1 MNTKPEWNTLPRV
14 MQEELL
20 WDMEL
25 DYDGYESSKVEEI
38 NSILA
43 EDGYISSINEAIIKN
58 YYKAL
63 SLPDLIVKVQHVRD
77 RLVREL
83 AGVTDLLNRG

>member
-1 MNTKPEWNTLPRV
+1 MNTKPEWNALPRV

-38 NSILA
+38 SKILS

-58 YYKAL
+58 YYTAL
-63 SLPDLIVKVQHVRD
+63 SLPDLIIRVQHVRD